1 MASTQHRK
9 QEGGATRQPA
19 GQHGKSDDRRAERR
33 YADDEGPERKA
44 DEKRDE
50 KDDHKARADKD
61 ERDRASDRKAGEKR
75 DEKDE
80 RKAGDERKARA
91 DKDERDDDRK
101 SEQRKADERDE
112 DRSRGSARDEDDEG
126 GAPNPI
132 QVQKFLGGLDY
143 PVDKA
148 EIVQKARDEGADE
161 RVLDALERIPEGEY
175 ESPVAVSKEVGKLD

>member
-33 YADDEGPERKA
+33 YADDEDRERKA

-80 RKAGDERKARA
+80 RDEDRKARSHSGERDEA
-91 DKDERDDDRK
+91 RKDED
-101 SEQRKADERDE
+101 RKADERDE

>member
-9 QEGGATRQPA
+9 QEGGGTRQPA
-19 GQHGKSDDRRAERR
+19 GQDGKSDDRRTERR
-33 YADDEGPERKA
+33 YTDDEDRERKA

-61 ERDRASDRKAGEKR
+61 ERDEN
-75 DEKDE
+75 
-80 RKAGDERKARA
+80 
-91 DKDERDDDRK
+91 
-101 SEQRKADERDE
+101 
-112 DRSRGSARDEDDEG
+112 RSRGSARDEG